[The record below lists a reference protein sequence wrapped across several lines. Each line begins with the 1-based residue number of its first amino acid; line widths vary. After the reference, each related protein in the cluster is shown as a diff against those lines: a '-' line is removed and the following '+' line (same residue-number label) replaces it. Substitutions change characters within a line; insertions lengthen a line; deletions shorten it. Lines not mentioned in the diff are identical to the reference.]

1 MGVDF
6 SKTFGASSDQSST
19 TSNSSDRSAQPKAKI
34 WLNIGY
40 VVENVPTSDGSG
52 TESRF
57 VSLPVGIPLDTM
69 EKLPT
74 NSRNQLYAQFQAA
87 RNDLFDQLMAVASEL
102 QPGEDRIFGVEN
114 GLAIQIRHVAAE
126 RENITVGADN
136 PFAMKLVG

>member
-6 SKTFGASSDQSST
+6 SKTFGAGSNQTST
-19 TSNSSDRSAQPKAKI
+19 TSNSSDRANQPKAKI